1 MQEMKVVIL
10 YSLKGRIIYLLFLFL
25 IYLNAV
31 CLAQN
36 YSRGLIL
43 ESEDNIKVQRSP
55 TLILS
60 DYFNLPKS
68 ITLKNYAPEPGDQGP
83 YSTCGAW
90 ATAYS
95 ARTISYLISNSLPFV
110 DKKNFSFSPSF
121 VYNQL
126 KRDSSCKSGISLKE
140 ALDVIKTKG
149 SIFLSDFDYSCDRFV
164 SKEDLIKA
172 KKYDILE
179 YREIFARNDK
189 LKILKTKKSIS
200 EFKPVIIAM
209 ACPNS
214 FETVAEIWEPTLEDY
229 KITHSGHALV
239 VTGYDD
245 EKYGGSFEILNSWGK
260 NWGVMGYCWINYK
273 DFEHFVYNGYELIEK
288 INLSG
293 INNSF
298 NGSIHMKLLNG
309 DLMKF
314 EKSDGIIV
322 SKDKYLPKTQ
332 FEIFIT
338 NNTPSYIYCF
348 TLDDKNNFTNIFPKD
363 SLTNNIF
370 PYNKSTLPIPDE
382 FHYLE
387 LDDNGTK
394 DYIFILLSK
403 RPIQISDI
411 IYKNHIQKR
420 SLNEIISNLLLH
432 TENKVTVSIDSDN
445 RTLFSSV
452 KNYDNIFP
460 IIFKLQKKS

>member
-1 MQEMKVVIL
+1 MKVVIL

-25 IYLNAV
+25 IYQSTF
-31 CLAQN
+31 CLAQK

-90 ATAYS
+90 ASAYS
-95 ARTISYLISNSLPFV
+95 ARTISYLISNSLPFI

-140 ALDVIKTKG
+140 ALDIIKTKG
-149 SIFLSDFDYSCDRFV
+149 SIFLSDFDYSCDRIV
-164 SKEDLIKA
+164 SKDDLIKA

-214 FETVAEIWEPTLEDY
+214 FETVTEIWEPIPEDY

-260 NWGVMGYCWINYK
+260 NWGEMGYCWINYK
-273 DFEHFVYNGYELIEK
+273 DFEHFVYNGYDLIEK
-288 INLSG
+288 INLIG
-293 INNSF
+293 NNNSF
-298 NGSIHMKLLNG
+298 NGSVHLKLLNG
-309 DLMKF
+309 DMMKF

-348 TLDDKNNFTNIFPKD
+348 ALDDKSNFSNIFPKD
-363 SLTNNIF
+363 SSTNNIF

-387 LDDNGTK
+387 LDDKGIE
-394 DYIFILLSK
+394 DYLFILLSK
-403 RPIQISDI
+403 RPIEISNI
-411 IYKNHIQKR
+411 INTNNIQKR
-420 SLNEIISNLLLH
+420 SINEIISNLLFNK
-432 TENKVTVSIDSDN
+432 ENSFTVSIASDN
-445 RTLFSSV
+445 RILFSSIA
-452 KNYDNIFP
+452 NYDNIFP
-460 IIFKLQKKS
+460 VIVKLQKRR